1 MSLLTRKTK
10 WALTGLAGFAL
21 AATTAT
27 TLATWVIGQNNA
39 SGEQGSTITV
49 TDASKENVAL
59 TLNAITDVICF
70 GPAVG
75 DTEGNVKSDGEGEQ
89 QFSFT
94 VSGTVTYGAQSGFN
108 GLTLDFEVVEKSA
121 EVAALVEKGYIVLP
135 EDTEIA
141 LSQIGQDGSFSVTMS
156 FGWGA
161 AFGNENPSLY
171 FDNSTNGT
179 VEKSIAMA
187 EAVRDELETIEG
199 AKFKVTVTSK

>member
-59 TLNAITDVICF
+59 TLNTITDVICF

-75 DTEGNVKSDGEGEQ
+75 DTTGDVKSDGEGEEQ
-89 QFSFT
+89 LSFT
-94 VSGTVTYGAQSGFN
+94 ISGTVTYGAQSGFS
-108 GLTLDFEVVEKSA
+108 GLALDFEVVEKTA

-141 LSQIGQDGSFSVTMS
+141 LSQISDGSFSVTMS

>member
-59 TLNAITDVICF
+59 TLNKITEVICF

-89 QFSFT
+89 QLSFT
-94 VSGTVTYGAQSGFN
+94 VSGTVTYGADSGFS
-108 GLTLDFEVVEKSA
+108 GLSFDFEVVEKSA

-141 LSQIGQDGSFSVTMS
+141 LSQISEGSFSVTMS

-171 FDNSTNGT
+171 FDNSTNGI

>member
-59 TLNAITDVICF
+59 SLNTITDVICF

-75 DTEGNVKSDGEGEQ
+75 DTTGDVKSDGEGEEQ
-89 QFSFT
+89 LSFT
-94 VSGTVTYGAQSGFN
+94 ISGTVTYGAQSGFS
-108 GLTLDFEVVEKSA
+108 GLALDFEVVEKTA

-141 LSQIGQDGSFSVTMS
+141 LSQISDGSFSVTMS